1 MAPTTQP
8 TAPTLQRIVPN
19 IWCVGTA
26 AEAGAFYAAALPH
39 TSFEIES
46 RYPMS
51 GLLDFQEPFAGE
63 PLTVAVDVWGTRL
76 VLINAGGE
84 FRPNPALSL
93 MLNFDP
99 LFFADAGDDAAQAAA
114 ARAALERSWAALSA
128 GGRVLMPL
136 AEYPFSPCYG
146 WVEDRYGVSWQ
157 LILTNPEGDPRPFV
171 MPSLMFGGAA
181 QNRASEA
188 VAFYTEVLADAAP
201 GTRVPYG
208 QETGPATPE
217 SIMFGE
223 FRVGGP
229 GPDAQWFTAMDS
241 GVPQDFTFTPGMSLE
256 VRCPDQAEIDRLWDA
271 LSAVP
276 EAEACGWLTD
286 RFGVSWQIVPENIGE
301 LMEHPGAF
309 ERMLTMK
316 KLIIAEL

>member
-84 FRPNPALSL
+84 FRPNPSLSL

>member
-1 MAPTTQP
+1 MRTMAPT
-8 TAPTLQRIVPN
+8 TLQRIVPN

-26 AEAGAFYAAALPH
+26 AEAGALYATALPH
-39 TSFEIES
+39 TSSEIES
-46 RYPMS
+46 RYPTE
-51 GLLDFQEPFAGE
+51 GLLEFQEPLAGE

-84 FRPNPALSL
+84 FRPNPSLSL

-99 LFFADAGDDAAQAAA
+99 LFFADAGDEAAQAAA
-114 ARAALERSWAALSA
+114 ARAALERSWAALSD

-157 LILTNPEGDPRPFV
+157 LILTDPDGDPRPFV

-181 QNRASEA
+181 QNRAAEA
-188 VAFYTEVLADAAP
+188 VAFYTSVFPDAAV
-201 GTRVPYG
+201 GTLVPYG
-208 QETGPATPE
+208 RETGPATPE
-217 SIMFGE
+217 AIMFGE
-223 FRVGGP
+223 FRIGAPGP
-229 GPDAQWFTAMDS
+229 GAQWLTAMDS
-241 GVPQDFTFTPGMSLE
+241 GVSQDFTFTPGMSLE

-301 LMEHPGAF
+301 LMERPGAF

-316 KLIIAEL
+316 KLVIAEL